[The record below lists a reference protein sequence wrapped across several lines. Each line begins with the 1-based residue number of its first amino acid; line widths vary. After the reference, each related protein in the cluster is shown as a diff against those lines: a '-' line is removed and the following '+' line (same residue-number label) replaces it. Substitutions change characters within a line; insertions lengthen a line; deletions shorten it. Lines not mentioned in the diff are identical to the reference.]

1 MQDAALQA
9 QLVSLAHAAVTAVQR
24 HAGSTTVSAA
34 AVQVLLRLSDCSL
47 CGSQLSRDKQDE
59 LCAAGVVPAVVA
71 ALGTLC
77 TMPAPPSAVAASTA
91 AGSDGAEQQ
100 QPASQAPAISE
111 GVQALQCMCAAHA
124 GNLGQ
129 LAAAGGV
136 QAVAAAISA
145 ASTEWPAEEQGL
157 LLLAQLACREGA
169 TPAEQQ
175 AAAAAI
181 WQSAQAQVERR
192 CDRPGLAAVGY
203 AAAGVP
209 CTSGCRC
216 AICLP
221 ARPPVACV
229 LETSSHSAPPPPP
242 PLQAGGGWACCSL
255 GHVPGPA
262 APAAVVGRRCRRQ
275 QPARCGAAAAGHRG
289 RAGHAAEL

>member
-1 MQDAALQA
+1 
-9 QLVSLAHAAVTAVQR
+9 
-24 HAGSTTVSAA
+24 
-34 AVQVLLRLSDCSL
+34 
-47 CGSQLSRDKQDE
+47 
-59 LCAAGVVPAVVA
+59 
-71 ALGTLC
+71 
-77 TMPAPPSAVAASTA
+77 MPAPPSAVAASTA

-242 PLQAGGGWACCSL
+242 PSAGWWRLGVLQFGPCPGSCSACCRRRAQVPPAAASTL
-255 GHVPGPA
+255 RSCCCRAPRSCWPCCRAVTKRWAARGVGQGYSWCVRRPRRPCRPAPGPA
-262 APAAVVGRRCRRQ
+262 LLSVLPCSPTLGCLRSF
-275 QPARCGAAAAGHRG
+275 AAG
-289 RAGHAAEL
+289 